1 MKTPFDD
8 DIAAIEARRSD
19 VHLRY
24 ALTVLRRKRQGWLD
38 AHEKLLPLL
47 RGVLGLTDKYGHI
60 LEDLAT
66 DEDMTLIESVGKVVK
81 E

>member
-24 ALTVLRRKRQGWLD
+24 ALTILRGKRQGWLD
-38 AHEKLLPLL
+38 AHEKLLPLI
-47 RGVLGLTDKYGHI
+47 RGMRHMFNFAAVEYVLS
-60 LEDLAT
+60 
-66 DEDMTLIESVGKVVK
+66 DEEVALIKQVEEVVK
-81 E
+81 